1 MSEYNQTFSAHQLR
15 AIDIAARVS
24 SCLSISGSS
33 FTIISFLSYPPLRKP
48 VNRLAFSI
56 AVANVF
62 ACSAY
67 SWGIHPINAGRE
79 SAWCQTQ
86 AFFINWFVMTDPL
99 LVMIMAFNV
108 LLTVRT
114 KRNATELK
122 RVDVYAIVSA
132 FVLPFIPALVFL
144 CWKPDGKTVYGPA
157 TMWCWIAKE
166 SQILRLV
173 AFYVPIWCFILV
185 AIFLFALSGKQILL
199 VRRKVKSAKAE
210 CALHRDDDPVPEGN
224 PPQRDR
230 RFSSFARAFMSAAT
244 PTTTRESD
252 RSNAYCNN
260 NNTSSPGPGPE
271 PEPSSPEFKGFEPL
285 APIYSREVL
294 DLESQSARP
303 SSHSHE
309 SSIFATPGSPTVTLD
324 RSGSDQT
331 MLRGAPA
338 DPFPPRKASSRFD
351 RIHWK
356 YAKFAFLCTIVLF
369 ITWVPIS
376 VNRVYNNFISPTH
389 QIYGLYLTSAACI
402 PLHGFGNF
410 VIYTTTSWAECKGF
424 LTCAGHR
431 TSRRSSRRGSS
442 VVVVAAGGAA
452 GTAAVGIGGGA
463 AAAAAEDRDRG
474 RDRDRHQD
482 WKNIYK
488 RAGRIRIAR
497 NGVLKGWAQR

>member
-1 MSEYNQTFSAHQLR
+1 MSEYNQTFSADQLR

-62 ACSAY
+62 ACLAY
-67 SWGIHPINAGRE
+67 SWGIHPIKAGRD

-122 RVDVYAIVSA
+122 RVDVYAILAA

-144 CWKPDGKTVYGPA
+144 CWRPDGKTVYGPA
-157 TMWCWIAKE
+157 TMWCWIAQE

-210 CALHRDDDPVPEGN
+210 CVLHRDEPGPDGN
-224 PPQRDR
+224 TPQRDR
-230 RFSSFARAFMSAAT
+230 RFSAFARAFMAAA
-244 PTTTRESD
+244 PVTRESG
-252 RSNAYCNN
+252 RSNVTTGN
-260 NNTSSPGPGPE
+260 SEPE
-271 PEPSSPEFKGFEPL
+271 PEPTSPEFKGFEPL
-285 APIYSREVL
+285 APIHSREVL
-294 DLESQSARP
+294 DLESQNL
-303 SSHSHE
+303 SHE
-309 SSIFATPGSPTVTLD
+309 SSIFAAPGSPTVTLD

-331 MLRGAPA
+331 MLRGPA
-338 DPFPPRKASSRFD
+338 DQFLPRRSSSRFD

-376 VNRVYNNFISPTH
+376 VNRVYNNFISPNN

-410 VIYTTTSWAECKGF
+410 VIYTTTSWPECKDF
-424 LTCAGHR
+424 LTCSGR
-431 TSRRSSRRGSS
+431 KSSRRSSS
-442 VVVVAAGGAA
+442 VVIIAAA
-452 GTAAVGIGGGA
+452 TA
-463 AAAAAEDRDRG
+463 AAAAVAQTRDGNRRVRCEG
-474 RDRDRHQD
+474 R
-482 WKNIYK
+482 WKPRTVRVGEEK
-488 RAGRIRIAR
+488 
-497 NGVLKGWAQR
+497 

>member
-1 MSEYNQTFSAHQLR
+1 MPEYTLSADQLR

-24 SCLSISGSS
+24 SCLSLSGSS

-56 AVANVF
+56 AVANLF

-67 SWGIHPINAGRE
+67 SWGIHPIKAGRN

-86 AFFINWFVMTDPL
+86 GFFINWFVMTDPL

-122 RVDVYAIVSA
+122 RVDVYAILLA

-144 CWKPDGKTVYGPA
+144 CWRPNGKTVYGPA

-210 CALHRDDDPVPEGN
+210 CALPCDEPGLEGN
-224 PPQRDR
+224 SPQRDR
-230 RFSSFARAFMSAAT
+230 RFSSFARAFMSSTAT
-244 PTTTRESD
+244 ATRRDLVRSEVPGSTTTSNRHHNGDAD
-252 RSNAYCNN
+252 RV
-260 NNTSSPGPGPE
+260 PDHE
-271 PEPSSPEFKGFEPL
+271 SPEFKGFEPL
-285 APIYSREVL
+285 VPIYSREVL
-294 DLESQSARP
+294 DLESQNGS
-303 SSHSHE
+303 SSHE
-309 SSIFATPGSPTVTLD
+309 FSISTAAATATPGSPTVTLD

-331 MLRGAPA
+331 MLRVT
-338 DPFPPRKASSRFD
+338 DQFPPRKSSSRFD

-369 ITWVPIS
+369 ITWVCPPF
-376 VNRVYNNFISPTH
+376 YHFAP
-389 QIYGLYLTSAACI
+389 
-402 PLHGFGNF
+402 F
-410 VIYTTTSWAECKGF
+410 
-424 LTCAGHR
+424 
-431 TSRRSSRRGSS
+431 RR
-442 VVVVAAGGAA
+442 
-452 GTAAVGIGGGA
+452 
-463 AAAAAEDRDRG
+463 
-474 RDRDRHQD
+474 
-482 WKNIYK
+482 
-488 RAGRIRIAR
+488 
-497 NGVLKGWAQR
+497 

>member
-1 MSEYNQTFSAHQLR
+1 MSEYNQGFSADQLR
-15 AIDIAARVS
+15 AIDIAARIS

-67 SWGIHPINAGRE
+67 SWGIHPIKAGRN

-86 AFFINWFVMTDPL
+86 GFFINWFVMTDPL

-122 RVDVYAIVSA
+122 RVDVYAILLA

-144 CWKPDGKTVYGPA
+144 CWRPDGKSVYGPA

-173 AFYVPIWCFILV
+173 AFYVPIWCFILI

-199 VRRKVKSAKAE
+199 VRHKVKSAKAE
-210 CALHRDDDPVPEGN
+210 CALHRDEPDPEGN
-224 PPQRDR
+224 APQRDR
-230 RFSSFARAFMSAAT
+230 RFSSFARGFMSAAA
-244 PTTTRESD
+244 TRRNSIRTDVSGAAANTHHSRLSD
-252 RSNAYCNN
+252 
-260 NNTSSPGPGPE
+260 PD
-271 PEPSSPEFKGFEPL
+271 PEPSLPEFNGFEPL
-285 APIYSREVL
+285 APVHSREVL
-294 DLESQSARP
+294 DLESQNA
-303 SSHSHE
+303 SSHE
-309 SSIFATPGSPTVTLD
+309 FSIFATPGSPTMTLG

-331 MLRGAPA
+331 MLRGP
-338 DPFPPRKASSRFD
+338 DQFSPRKSSSRFD

-376 VNRVYNNFISPTH
+376 VNRVYNNFISPDR

-410 VIYTTTSWAECKGF
+410 VIYITTSWAECKDF
-424 LTCAGHR
+424 LTCSAHR
-431 TSRRSSRRGSS
+431 TSRRPSSIA
-442 VVVVAAGGAA
+442 V
-452 GTAAVGIGGGA
+452 TAVTAVTA
-463 AAAAAEDRDRG
+463 AAAAVTVAGAEVGENQSAKKKKKVGFIRNPTPTTMLRAWAARG
-474 RDRDRHQD
+474 REM
-482 WKNIYK
+482 W
-488 RAGRIRIAR
+488 AR
-497 NGVLKGWAQR
+497 RRFRLAVLNDT